1 MIEDLKHIIYN
12 MVIEANTKMPT
23 GDVEKAVVRA
33 VGVDRKKVRVAIRD
47 LVRLGELRYTYMYGT
62 SFLERSFDRPVRLS
76 KRIVIKPPQSAYEPR
91 PGEVVIN
98 IAAGAAF
105 GDGAHPSTSLA
116 IKALDSALGDNRYI
130 GRKTVLK
137 GLDMGTGSGILAIAL
152 ARLGCQK
159 VVAVDIDPCAVSE
172 ATHNISLND
181 LNEEITILSTSLE
194 RISTCFSVILANMAL
209 PTLTKLAPL
218 FSVKMEK
225 NAVLILSGFK
235 EHASKNVR
243 DAYTDQGLILVRE
256 ELDREWVCL
265 VLRKP

>member
-116 IKALDSALGDNRYI
+116 IKALDSALGDNRYTKRTALI
-130 GRKTVLK
+130 K
-137 GLDMGTGSGILAIAL
+137 GLDVGTGTGILAIVL
-152 ARLGCQK
+152 ARLGVEK
-159 VVAVDIDPCAVSE
+159 VVATDIDPCAVSE
-172 ATHNISLND
+172 ATHNVLLNGLAKQVTITNTPLED
-181 LNEEITILSTSLE
+181 LAT
-194 RISTCFSVILANMAL
+194 RFSVIVANIAC
-209 PTLTKLAPL
+209 PTLRRLAPL
-218 FSVKMEK
+218 FSAKMEEDG
-225 NAVLILSGFK
+225 VILLSGFK
-235 EHASKNVR
+235 KSASK
-243 DAYTDQGLILVRE
+243 DLGEAYTEHGLRLIQE
-256 ELDREWVCL
+256 ETEREWVCL